1 MLRSRA
7 EERSQREP
15 GLYPMGNNK
24 NWEFVPGTAVEISF
38 CVAKFVSKRQSQK
51 CRKKTSNC
59 RGIEMYHS
67 AIREGK

>member
-15 GLYPMGNNK
+15 GLYPIGNNK
-24 NWEFVPGTAVEISF
+24 NPEFVPGTAVEISF

-51 CRKKTSNC
+51 CRKKKKQ
-59 RGIEMYHS
+59 
-67 AIREGK
+67 AIAQELRCTTQQ